1 MRLNDRLAGS
11 RLLLTGVTG
20 FVGEALLYRILT
32 DLPDTHV
39 TVLVRPK
46 GAALGQDRLTQMV
59 GKPIFAEACKAA
71 GGADRLLES
80 RVRVLEGDLAD
91 VPELPPDLD
100 VVVHCAGDV
109 SFDPPIQEAFR
120 VNVHGTENLLRRVAQ
135 LPGGVRYVHVSTAY
149 VAGRRRGAV
158 PEQAVDHEVDRH
170 AEARFAAAL
179 GDRIEEESRKPDL
192 LAKLRAKAEREHLR
206 AGYLTAAADTE
217 RRRVEWVDEQLVKAG
232 SERARSL
239 GWTDV
244 YTFTKAMG
252 ERVVEEHAS
261 TIPCSIVRPS
271 IIESALQIPYPGWI
285 EGFKMAEPLI
295 MAFGR
300 GELPEFPAAPD
311 SVVDIVP
318 VDKVA
323 GAILAVMAT
332 TPEAGQPRYYHLS
345 SGARNPLTFQNLY
358 EIVRGY
364 FERHPFDVGDR
375 GAVRLPSWR
384 LPGGERVERLL
395 VTSERANKAADYLVT
410 HVPRGERTRELARR
424 IDRHQRRL
432 DFLRRYIELYR
443 EYAQAE
449 LRFIDDATLAL
460 HEELDEADLERL
472 GFDTADYDWAHY
484 LGDVHCPA
492 VTGPVRQLDMARRIR
507 ARVGQRPTRPLTDS
521 GRVLAAF
528 DMDGTLLSSNV
539 IETYLWTRLP
549 DLDPGSRF
557 GEVVKLLG
565 RLPGYVASE
574 RRDRGSFLRSVYR
587 QYAGASLTGL
597 EALADDVLATHVL
610 ERLSPQAVRKVR
622 EHRAAGHHTVLV
634 TGAIRPLTRPLQP
647 LFDTIVAADLAT
659 DSRGRCTGHL
669 ASPPMVGEARASWL
683 RHFASEHGFDLA
695 SSYAYADSHSDLPL
709 LRAVGIPV
717 AVSPDVPLQR
727 AAKKHKW
734 QIVGWADS
742 SAASRVL
749 LPEGRPR

>member
-1 MRLNDRLAGS
+1 MRLKDRLAGS
-11 RLLLTGVTG
+11 RVLVTGVTG

-32 DLPDTHV
+32 ELPDTHV

-46 GAALGQDRLTQMV
+46 GSARGQDRLAEMV
-59 GKPIFAEACKAA
+59 AKPIFAAARDAA
-71 GGADRLLES
+71 GGAAALLES

-91 VPELPPDLD
+91 VPELPADLD

-109 SFDPPIQEAFR
+109 SFDPPIQDAFT
-120 VNVHGTENLLRRVAQ
+120 VNVHGTENLLRRVAA
-135 LPGGVRYVHVSTAY
+135 LPTGVRYVHVSTAY

-158 PEQAVDHEVDRH
+158 PEHAVDHDVDRH

-206 AGYLTAAADTE
+206 AGFLTAATDTE
-217 RRRVEWVDEQLVKAG
+217 RRRTDWVKEQLVKAG

-252 ERVVEEHAS
+252 ERVVEEYAPS
-261 TIPCSIVRPS
+261 VPCSIVRPS
-271 IIESALQIPYPGWI
+271 IIESALRIPYPGWI

-295 MAFGR
+295 MSFGR

-323 GAILAVMAT
+323 GAIIAVMAT
-332 TPEAGQPRYYHLS
+332 TPPAGEARYYHIS
-345 SGARNPLTFQNLY
+345 SGARNPLNFQNLY

-395 VTSERANKAADYLVT
+395 VTSERANKVADYLVT

-443 EYAQAE
+443 EYARAE

-460 HEELDEADLERL
+460 HEDLDDADLDRL
-472 GFDTADYDWAHY
+472 GFDTADYDWGYY
-484 LGDVHCPA
+484 LGEVHCPA
-492 VTGPVRQLDMARRIR
+492 VTAPVRRLDVARRMR
-507 ARVGQRPTRPLTDS
+507 DRVGPRPPRPLTES
-521 GRVLAAF
+521 AKVLAAF

-539 IETYLWTRLP
+539 IETYLWMRLP
-549 DLDPGSRF
+549 DLDPASRF
-557 GEVVKLLG
+557 GEVAKLLG
-565 RLPGYVASE
+565 RLPGYVGSE

-587 QYAGASLTGL
+587 QYAGADLAEL

-610 ERLSPQAVRKVR
+610 ERLSSQALRKVR

-634 TGAIRPLTRPLQP
+634 TGAIRPLTRPLRP

-659 DSRGRCTGHL
+659 DARGRCTGHL
-669 ASPPMVGEARASWL
+669 EASPMVGEARASWL
-683 RHFASEHGFDLA
+683 RHYASQHGFDLA

-727 AAKKHKW
+727 AAKKNKW
-734 QIVGWADS
+734 QIVGWADT
-742 SAASRVL
+742 SAAPRVL
-749 LPEGRPR
+749 LPEGRPQ